1 MTSSDT
7 SLSQTNRTGDAARP
21 VAFNRCAWAGTSP
34 EEHDYHDTVWGVPQY
49 DDNTLFQYLTLEGA
63 QAGLSWVT
71 ILRKKQGYIEAFADF
86 DPKKVANFSGDDV
99 ETLLNNSSIV
109 RHRGKIESTISNARA
124 VLDVQKSEGSFS
136 EWLWSYVDETPVQHN
151 FVSTGE
157 LPSETE
163 RSRTLA
169 KALKRRGFRFI
180 GPTTVYA
187 FMQAS
192 GMVNDH
198 IQRCFRHAE
207 VTALS
212 PNPS

>member
-1 MTSSDT
+1 MNSSNASLGRTSDT
-7 SLSQTNRTGDAARP
+7 AIT
-21 VAFNRCAWAGTSP
+21 RCAWAGTSP
-34 EEHDYHDTVWGVPQY
+34 EEHHYHDTVWGVPQH

-71 ILRKKQGYIEAFADF
+71 ILRKKQGYIDAFANF
-86 DPKKVANFSGDDV
+86 DPKKVANFSGDDI
-99 ETLLNNSSIV
+99 ETLLDNPNIV

-151 FVSTGE
+151 FASTEE

-169 KALKRRGFRFI
+169 KALKRRGFRFV
-180 GPTTVYA
+180 GPTTAYA

-207 VTALS
+207 VTALGS
-212 PNPS
+212 DPS